1 MTANP
6 SAAIGPESVTLAE
19 VQNALARIRQSI
31 PVSPCA
37 RSETFSAL
45 TGNSVYLKLEN
56 LQRTGAYKERGALNK
71 LLSLDKQQ
79 RARGVIAAS
88 AGNHAQAVSYHAA
101 RLGIRASI
109 CMPLTTPL
117 IKVSATRGYGAEVIL
132 HGANYDEAF
141 EEATRRSR
149 SEQLVFVHAFDDDVV
164 IAGQGTLGLE
174 LLEQHSD
181 LDAVLIPVGGGGLIA
196 GVACTL
202 KESNPRIQVF
212 GVQPA
217 RLPSMKVALGEGAP
231 VTIPAAVTIADG
243 IAVRRAGARTL
254 PLIRKYVDDVVT
266 VQEEEIANAILLLL
280 EQEKTLA
287 EGAGAAAVAALLN
300 RRVALS
306 GKKVVALVSGGNIDV
321 TLLARIIERG
331 MVKDGRLVRLRIHL
345 PDYPGALHGLTGIL
359 AEHRANIVET
369 AYDRAYHGVNL
380 GETTIEITMETRGP
394 DHIAELLS
402 ALTSGGYAHERI
414 L

>member
-1 MTANP
+1 MIANP
-6 SAAIGPESVTLAE
+6 PAISPQTVTLFE
-19 VQNALARIRQSI
+19 IQSALSRIRSSI
-31 PVSPCA
+31 PISPCA

-45 TGNSVYLKLEN
+45 TGNSVFLKLEN

-71 LLSLDKQQ
+71 LRSLSADD
-79 RARGVIAAS
+79 RAHGVIAAS

-101 RLGIRASI
+101 RLGIRAMI

-117 IKVSATRGYGAEVIL
+117 IKVSATRGYGAEVVL

-141 EEATRRSR
+141 EEAIRRSQH
-149 SEQLVFVHAFDDDVV
+149 EHLVFVHAFDDDVV

-174 LLEQHSD
+174 LLEQHPD
-181 LDAVLIPVGGGGLIA
+181 LDAVVVPIGGGGLIA
-196 GVACTL
+196 GIACAL
-202 KESNPRIQVF
+202 KESNPRIQVI

-217 RLPSMKVALGEGAP
+217 RLPSMKAALDGNRP

-243 IAVRRAGARTL
+243 IAVRRAGARTV
-254 PLIRKYVDDVVT
+254 PLIRKYVDEVVT

-287 EGAGAAAVAALLN
+287 EGAGAAAMAALLN

-306 GKKVVALVSGGNIDV
+306 GKKVVAMVSGGNIDV

-359 AEHRANIVET
+359 AAQRANIVET

-394 DHIAELLS
+394 EHIAELLT
-402 ALTSGGYAHERI
+402 ALSSGGYAHERI